1 MKKNLFLSIALI
13 LSFTI
18 AKAQT
23 AYQFSGYDC
32 KGKYVNLFQDLD
44 SGKAVVLFYY
54 MPSCGTCPPPASKI
68 QAMTKKLSVKYPG
81 KIKGYAFPFQNSTT
95 CDYSSTWV
103 SSNNLSE
110 LYTPMDSGASHLAQ
124 YGGFGMPT
132 VVLVGGKDHKVLF
145 STLSFNTSDTS
156 IMKSE
161 ILKLFGSSA
170 SSRTLSDPLSKTS
183 IFPNPVNQTANI
195 SVEISEPTPLLIEI
209 LDIFGRPIKI
219 IYNDF
224 HYPGHFNF
232 QFNTS
237 DLPNGVCL
245 LKIQTSQSAF
255 SRVIVIKNS

>member
-170 SSRTLSDPLSKTS
+170 SAGNVSNPMSETS
-183 IFPNPVNQTANI
+183 IYPNPINQTANVSI
-195 SVEISEPTPLLIEI
+195 VLSEPTSLMIELL
-209 LDIFGRPIKI
+209 DVMGRPIKI
-219 IYNDF
+219 INNDF
-224 HYPGHFNF
+224 QNSGLFST
-232 QFNTS
+232 QFSTS
-237 DLPNGVCL
+237 DLPNGISFIR
-245 LKIQTSQSAF
+245 IQTNNSSITKP
-255 SRVIVIKNS
+255 VIIKN